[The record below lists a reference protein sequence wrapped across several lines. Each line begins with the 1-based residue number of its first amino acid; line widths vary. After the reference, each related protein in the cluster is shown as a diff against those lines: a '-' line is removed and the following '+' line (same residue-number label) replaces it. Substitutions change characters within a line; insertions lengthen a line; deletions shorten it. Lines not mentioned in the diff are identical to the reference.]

1 MSTARAGIQ
10 LVALEGCLYASG
22 GVLGGV
28 GGEERCDLVERYDP
42 EIRTWMRCAPLRVSR
57 LSYRALT
64 IGIKVSA
71 FRSRRRSDEEGEAG
85 NLIEET
91 EKGRE

>member
-10 LVALEGCLYASG
+10 LVALDGCLYASG

-42 EIRTWMRCAPLRVSR
+42 ENRAWLCCAPLRISR

-71 FRSRRRSDEEGEAG
+71 FRRRSDEEGEEG
-85 NLIEET
+85 NSIEET
-91 EKGRE
+91 EEGTE